1 MVESRGF
8 LRDPQGL
15 KNVERRKRYA
25 DQRLCRLAERQAD
38 RARPGQIVDLMR
50 IRFGNNVDDAAEVRR
65 RQSRA
70 YRQSRKSRGP

>member
-25 DQRLCRLAERQAD
+25 DQRLCRLAERQGPPAPIESLSTESKIP
-38 RARPGQIVDLMR
+38 RAL
-50 IRFGNNVDDAAEVRR
+50 RF
-65 RQSRA
+65 
-70 YRQSRKSRGP
+70 